1 MFPSKLSNLDHLRE
15 YEMIK
20 FKEETL
26 LGKKFTIVSYMIA
39 SPGLWKVP
47 QALEC
52 RGITYN
58 EAGECCSVGFEKFFN
73 VGENEENQEHNLLN
87 NAFAVVMD
95 KRDGSMIT
103 PILINDEVFFKTK
116 KSFYSDV
123 AKNANKN
130 STIEVEAL
138 SHYLLKRGL
147 CPIFEYTD
155 RDNKIV
161 IDYGEKPTWTLLAV
175 RDMTTG
181 GYCSPHL
188 VGKLCEEY
196 GVNGIEVV
204 SLKFT
209 DILATGREKTGVEG
223 WVLWF
228 IRDQGSKPDL
238 RVGKRVKLKTQWYLN
253 LHRVNTELRERDVV
267 EMILDETIDDIK
279 SAVTAAGHKL
289 DPIEGLEMQ
298 VAQVISDL
306 KHGVDL
312 YVKEWGHLDR
322 KEFAVKFKH
331 EQFFALLMRAY
342 IGQEPNYI
350 EYFRKHYLPDYS
362 LRTMYSDFKVE

>member
-1 MFPSKLSNLDHLRE
+1 
-15 YEMIK
+15 
-20 FKEETL
+20 
-26 LGKKFTIVSYMIA
+26 
-39 SPGLWKVP
+39 
-47 QALEC
+47 
-52 RGITYN
+52 
-58 EAGECCSVGFEKFFN
+58 
-73 VGENEENQEHNLLN
+73 
-87 NAFAVVMD
+87 
-95 KRDGSMIT
+95 MIT
-103 PILINDEVFFKTK
+103 PVLINDKVVFKTK
-116 KSFYSDV
+116 KSFHSDV

-130 STIEVEAL
+130 STLGVMEL

-181 GYCSPHL
+181 EYCSPSL
-188 VGKLCEEY
+188 MSKLCEEY
-196 GVNGIEVV
+196 GVNSIEVF
-204 SLKFT
+204 STKFT

-228 IRDQGSKPDL
+228 TQTQKNDPDL
-238 RVGKRVKLKTQWYLN
+238 LVGKRVKLKTQWYLN

-267 EMILDETIDDIK
+267 AMILDETIDDIK
-279 SAVTAAGHKL
+279 SAVTAAGHSL
-289 DPIEGLEMQ
+289 NPIEGLEMQ

-322 KEFAVKFKH
+322 KEFAMKFKH
-331 EQFFALLMRAY
+331 EHFFALLMRAY
-342 IGQEPNYI
+342 NGQEPNYVD
-350 EYFRKHYLPDYS
+350 YFRKHYLSDYS